1 MIFPKHNILLNKHTY
16 KIINASYEIICVE
29 FDNKTTLLIS
39 SNCPKLLQYAT
50 TDHLNIIFDEFDI

>member
-29 FDNKTTLLIS
+29 FDNNTSLIS
-39 SNCPKLLQYAT
+39 SNCPQLLKYAT
-50 TDHLNIIFDEFDI
+50 TDNLNIIFDEFDI